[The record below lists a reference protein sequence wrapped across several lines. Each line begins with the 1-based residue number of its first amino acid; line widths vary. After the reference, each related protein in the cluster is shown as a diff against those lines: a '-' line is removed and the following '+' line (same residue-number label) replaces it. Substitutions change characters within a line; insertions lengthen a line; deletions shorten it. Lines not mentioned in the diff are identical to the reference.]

1 MNSVD
6 ENITRCLEEI
16 DANFVKAIDIVSS
29 ISRSVKGIALNLK
42 EMDSASQVSA
52 FTIFI
57 MHSNGWVFS
66 TFVVILA
73 VHLSLFFAFDVFD
86 V

>member
-29 ISRSVKGIALNLK
+29 ISRSVKGISLNLK
-42 EMDSASQVSA
+42 EMNNASQ
-52 FTIFI
+52 
-57 MHSNGWVFS
+57 M
-66 TFVVILA
+66 
-73 VHLSLFFAFDVFD
+73 
-86 V
+86 